1 MNQSM
6 DNYAKQFGLTGT
18 QMSILDF
25 IGTRTDVLQRD
36 IETEFNIQRSTAT
49 VTLQR
54 MEKQDLVGRHP
65 SPNDSRQKIVTVTS
79 AAKPLQERASNYITQ
94 QQNAINAEFS
104 STEQALITQM
114 LHRFIEL
121 NGGHTHERTN

>member
-1 MNQSM
+1 M

-54 MEKQDLVGRHP
+54 MEKQDLVERHP
-65 SPNDSRQKIVTVTS
+65 SPNDSRQKNRHRNQRGQTAT
-79 AAKPLQERASNYITQ
+79 RACVQ
-94 QQNAINAEFS
+94 
-104 STEQALITQM
+104 
-114 LHRFIEL
+114 LHYATTKR
-121 NGGHTHERTN
+121 NQR